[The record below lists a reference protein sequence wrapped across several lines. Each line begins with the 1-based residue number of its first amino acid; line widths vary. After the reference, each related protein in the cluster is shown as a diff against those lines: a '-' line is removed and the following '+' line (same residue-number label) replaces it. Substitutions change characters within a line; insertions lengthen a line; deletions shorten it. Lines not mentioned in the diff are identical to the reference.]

1 LDGERVIIFGGTDTM
16 SDYEYIATEDSLYE
30 LNIKNFEWRIPKTS
44 GKFPKTRMFHKAN
57 LIGKYKIISFG
68 N

>member
-1 LDGERVIIFGGTDTM
+1 LDGERVIIFGGTFTR
-16 SDYEYIATEDSLYE
+16 DYIDIVPEESLYE